1 MIPLETYVVDAEPYA
16 EMSGGADNCRS
27 ELCERDNSYRAQPP
41 ACTAHSR
48 PPVSAGGSIIF
59 RKYRL
64 TYGKDLCYSSEAM
77 EEVFFLCLK
86 LYGGENYASEDYI
99 GLHGMQAA

>member
-1 MIPLETYVVDAEPYA
+1 MPKWAAARTIVVASNASETI
-16 EMSGGADNCRS
+16 R
-27 ELCERDNSYRAQPP
+27 
-41 ACTAHSR
+41 TAHSR
-48 PPVSAGGSIIF
+48 PPVSAGGSGIF

-99 GLHGMQAA
+99 GLHRMQAA

>member
-1 MIPLETYVVDAEPYA
+1 MG
-16 EMSGGADNCRS
+16 GGADNCRS
-27 ELCERDNSYRAQPP
+27 ELCERDNLYRAQPP
-41 ACTAHSR
+41 HV
-48 PPVSAGGSIIF
+48 PAGGSIIF

-99 GLHGMQAA
+99 GLHRMQAA